1 MANFV
6 GLGEAEKGVNKVG
19 AMTFVT
25 IAIILITF
33 VLKTLYL
40 TALLEIFVPIS
51 FLYRKIYTT
60 KFIKLFARN
69 LRIKAIVL

>member
-25 IAIILITF
+25 TAIILITF
-33 VLKTLYL
+33 ILITLYL
-40 TALLEIFVPIS
+40 TALLEIFVRIS
-51 FLYRKIYTT
+51 FLY
-60 KFIKLFARN
+60 
-69 LRIKAIVL
+69 